1 MGKNATGI
9 LLIILGLI
17 VLALPL
23 AGLIAVSLL
32 TGFGVALLGI
42 GLLIFG
48 YRDMKEST
56 ALGIIELILGIIALI
71 LGIGFMVNP
80 ALFSFVAGLIIYIA
94 GLFLVIVGL
103 VAIFTSKG
111 ARWSGVVTLIIG
123 LIYLVLGYLVSDPFY
138 LGILIGLWLLIVG
151 IMTMLQ
157 KE

>member
-56 ALGIIELILGIIALI
+56 ALGVIELILGIIALI